1 MCSVSSITIVPTT
14 HRGSKGPPVQER
26 DWAEKRVALGGH
38 RTCFRK
44 DPKNNF
50 NSQIRS
56 GPLEYRRNYPQHE
69 LEFMCRL
76 LGLGDL
82 QNTQHIYKEAV
93 GKRQTVVVNK
103 YESVICSTK
112 FHSICE
118 SFIFFV
124 QLDRVEQFLFAP
136 FHFLLP

>member
-1 MCSVSSITIVPTT
+1 
-14 HRGSKGPPVQER
+14 
-26 DWAEKRVALGGH
+26 
-38 RTCFRK
+38 
-44 DPKNNF
+44 
-50 NSQIRS
+50 
-56 GPLEYRRNYPQHE
+56 
-69 LEFMCRL
+69 MCRL

-103 YESVICSTK
+103 YESVICGTK
-112 FHSICE
+112 FHSIWE